1 MESLPEIKNLL
12 DVVKKELPELTTSLD
27 SKTLDNIDKYFSKL
41 ENNLKMQKVKLQTDI
56 QNEINKGIE
65 MEYKIPKHSLIDDSV
80 PYIQMKPELYT
91 LKTIDKF
98 DFKKQDIDSF
108 SISKDIIKF
117 QTHFTSHKNL
127 RLFGVP
133 VIVPE
138 NEYVVYI
145 KFHCPCLRT
154 CYQRE
159 QNTTITVSFLCRI
172 TYITNYGRFI
182 NKDFPLYTYNEIK
195 DRNDTF
201 RINGDSIIHSLIHFA
216 NLNNNGFDTTYNF
229 SDINVKP
236 NPLTYRMPV
245 IFIKIL
251 DAIHNENTELLQ
263 ECFQEYHSRYIENKT
278 LKEENKMILETIK
291 QPYEEMKPKY
301 EMLEKENKI
310 IKEEN
315 ARLKLELELELELLK
330 IKMQET
336 KKMYMA

>member
-1 MESLPEIKNLL
+1 MESLPEISNLL
-12 DVVKKELPELTTSLD
+12 DVVKKELPELTTSID
-27 SKTLDNIDKYFSKL
+27 SKTLDNVDKYFSKL

-56 QNEINKGIE
+56 QNELNKGIE
-65 MEYKIPKHSLIDDSV
+65 MEYAIPKHSLIDDSV

-98 DFKKQDIDSF
+98 DFKKTDYSGNIDKN
-108 SISKDIIKF
+108 ISNF
-117 QTHFTSHKNL
+117 RNNFNGHKNL

-145 KFHCPCLRT
+145 KFHCPYIR
-154 CYQRE
+154 YQYWNCHNH
-159 QNTTITVSFLCRI
+159 QTIDAFSCSI

-182 NKDFPLYTYNEIK
+182 NKDFQLYEQHHISNYHIQDNKT
-195 DRNDTF
+195 TF
-201 RINGDSIIHSLIHFA
+201 TLDKDSIIEYNSNSQRIA
-216 NLNNNGFDTTYNF
+216 TYNF
-229 SDINVKP
+229 SYINVKP
-236 NPLTYRMPV
+236 NPLTYRMPA

-301 EMLEKENKI
+301 EILEKENKA

-315 ARLKLELELELELLK
+315 VKLKMELELLK
-330 IKMQET
+330 IKMEET
-336 KKMYMA
+336 KKMYME

>member
-27 SKTLDNIDKYFSKL
+27 SKTLENVDKYFSKL
-41 ENNLKMQKVKLQTDI
+41 ENDLKIQKAKLQTDI

-65 MEYKIPKHSLIDDSV
+65 MEYEIPKHSLIDDTV

-98 DFKKQDIDSF
+98 DFKNIDCFGNIYRDISNY
-108 SISKDIIKF
+108 F
-117 QTHFTSHKNL
+117 QRYFNGHKNL

-133 VIVPE
+133 VIVSE
-138 NEYVVYI
+138 NEYLVYI
-145 KFHCPCLRT
+145 KFYCPYLKHQYWNCNN
-154 CYQRE
+154 Q
-159 QNTTITVSFLCRI
+159 QTTDAFSCNI

-182 NKDFPLYTYNEIK
+182 NKKFSVYEQNNYSIMDIK
-195 DRNDTF
+195 NTFTLDR
-201 RINGDSIIHSLIHFA
+201 DSIIEYNS
-216 NLNNNGFDTTYNF
+216 NGQKIATHNF
-229 SDINVKP
+229 SDKNVKP
-236 NPLTYRMPV
+236 NPLTYRMPA

-301 EMLEKENKI
+301 EMLEKENKV

-315 ARLKLELELELELLK
+315 ARLKLELELLK
-330 IKMQET
+330 IKLEET
-336 KKMYMA
+336 KKMYMK

>member
-1 MESLPEIKNLL
+1 M
-12 DVVKKELPELTTSLD
+12 PELTTSLD
-27 SKTLDNIDKYFSKL
+27 SKTLDNVDKYFSKL
-41 ENNLKMQKVKLQTDI
+41 ENDLKIQKAKLQIDI

-65 MEYKIPKHSLIDDSV
+65 IEYEIPKHSLIDDSV

-98 DFKKQDIDSF
+98 DFKKTDLNGNV
-108 SISKDIIKF
+108 SKDISIF
-117 QTHFTSHKNL
+117 INNFNGHKNL
-127 RLFGVP
+127 RLFGIPCIVP
-133 VIVPE
+133 V

-145 KFHCPCLRT
+145 KFHCPYLK
-154 CYQRE
+154 YQYWNNNY
-159 QNTTITVSFLCRI
+159 QTTIDAFSCNI

-182 NKDFPLYTYNEIK
+182 NKKFWLYGQNGNNYSIMDDKN
-195 DRNDTF
+195 TF
-201 RINGDSIIHSLIHFA
+201 RLDRDSIIEYNSNNQHFA
-216 NLNNNGFDTTYNF
+216 RHNF
-229 SDINVKP
+229 SDKNVKP
-236 NPLTYRMPV
+236 NPLTYRMPA

-251 DAIHNENTELLQ
+251 DAIHNENVELLQ

-301 EMLEKENKI
+301 EILKKENKV

-315 ARLKLELELELELLK
+315 ARLKLELELLK
-330 IKMQET
+330 IKMEET

>member
-1 MESLPEIKNLL
+1 MESLPEINNLL

-27 SKTLDNIDKYFSKL
+27 SKTLDNVDKYFSKL
-41 ENNLKMQKVKLQTDI
+41 ENDLKIQKAKLQTDI

-65 MEYKIPKHSLIDDSV
+65 MEYEIPKHSLIDDSV

-98 DFKKQDIDSF
+98 DFKKPDHYGNVI
-108 SISKDIIKF
+108 KDISSF
-117 QTHFTSHKNL
+117 RSNFDRHKNL

-133 VIVPE
+133 VIVPV

-145 KFHCPCLRT
+145 KFHCPYRRHH
-154 CYQRE
+154 YSN
-159 QNTTITVSFLCRI
+159 NTIDAFSCNI

-182 NKDFPLYTYNEIK
+182 NKNFSVYEQNGNVYYIMDIK
-195 DRNDTF
+195 NTFWLDR
-201 RINGDSIIHSLIHFA
+201 DSIIEDNS
-216 NLNNNGFDTTYNF
+216 NGQRIATHNF
-229 SDINVKP
+229 SDKNVKP
-236 NPLTYRMPV
+236 NPLTYRMPA

-301 EMLEKENKI
+301 EMLEKENKD

-315 ARLKLELELELELLK
+315 ARLKLELELLK
-330 IKMQET
+330 IKMEET
-336 KKMYMA
+336 KKMYMK

>member
-1 MESLPEIKNLL
+1 MESLPEINNLL

-27 SKTLDNIDKYFSKL
+27 SKTLDNVDKYFSKL
-41 ENNLKMQKVKLQTDI
+41 ENDLKIQKAKLQIDI

-65 MEYKIPKHSLIDDSV
+65 MEYEIPKHSLIDDTV

-98 DFKKQDIDSF
+98 DFKISKPYV
-108 SISKDIIKF
+108 SKDISTF
-117 QTHFTSHKNL
+117 RSNFNGHKNL
-127 RLFGVP
+127 RLFGIP
-133 VIVPE
+133 VIVPL

-145 KFHCPCLRT
+145 KFHCPYRRHT
-154 CYQRE
+154 YSSRDSSN
-159 QNTTITVSFLCRI
+159 NTTDAFYCDI

-182 NKDFPLYTYNEIK
+182 NKKFELYEYS
-195 DRNDTF
+195 DY
-201 RINGDSIIHSLIHFA
+201 SIIDTKITFTLDKEYITEYNS
-216 NLNNNGFDTTYNF
+216 NNNRTATHNF
-229 SDINVKP
+229 SDKNVKP
-236 NPLTYRMPV
+236 NPLTYRMPS

-251 DAIHNENTELLQ
+251 DAIHNENVEILQ

-301 EMLEKENKI
+301 EMLEKENKV

-315 ARLKLELELELELLK
+315 ARLKLELELLK
-330 IKMQET
+330 IKMEET

>member
-1 MESLPEIKNLL
+1 
-12 DVVKKELPELTTSLD
+12 
-27 SKTLDNIDKYFSKL
+27 
-41 ENNLKMQKVKLQTDI
+41 
-56 QNEINKGIE
+56 
-65 MEYKIPKHSLIDDSV
+65 
-80 PYIQMKPELYT
+80 
-91 LKTIDKF
+91 LKTIHKF
-98 DFKKQDIDSF
+98 DFKKQEIDSF
-108 SISKDIIKF
+108 IISKDIIKF
-117 QTHFTSHKNL
+117 QTHFASHKNL

-145 KFHCPCLRT
+145 KFHCPFKRT
-154 CYQRE
+154 CNIISYGH
-159 QNTTITVSFLCRI
+159 TITESFLCNI

-182 NKDFPLYTYNEIK
+182 NKNFELYYGNGIK
-195 DRNDTF
+195 DTNEPNLTL
-201 RINGDSIIHSLIHFA
+201 NKDSITQTYY
-216 NLNNNGFDTTYNF
+216 NNNQNYNF

-301 EMLEKENKI
+301 EMLEKENKV

-315 ARLKLELELELELLK
+315 ARLKLELELLK
-330 IKMQET
+330 IKMEET
-336 KKMYMA
+336 KKMYIK

>member
-1 MESLPEIKNLL
+1 MESLPEINNIL
-12 DVVKKELPELTTSLD
+12 DVVKKELPELTTLID

-41 ENNLKMQKVKLQTDI
+41 ENDLKMQKVKLQTDI

-65 MEYKIPKHSLIDDSV
+65 IEYAIPKHSLIDDKV
-80 PYIQMKPELYT
+80 PYIQMKSELYT
-91 LKTIDKF
+91 VTKIDNF
-98 DFKKQDIDSF
+98 DFKQTYYNGN
-108 SISKDIIKF
+108 ISKDIKTSF
-117 QTHFTSHKNL
+117 QNNFKSHKNL

-145 KFHCPCLRT
+145 KFHCPYLKHQYCNGNSNQTIDAFT
-154 CYQRE
+154 C
-159 QNTTITVSFLCRI
+159 NI
-172 TYITNYGRFI
+172 TYITNYGKFI
-182 NKDFPLYTYNEIK
+182 NKIFTLYEQQYQQGYQIQDKKE
-195 DRNDTF
+195 TF
-201 RINGDSIIHSLIHFA
+201 TLNKDSIQV
-216 NLNNNGFDTTYNF
+216 LNTTGGITHHNF

-236 NPLTYRMPV
+236 KLLTYRMPV

-301 EMLEKENKI
+301 EMLEKENKA

-315 ARLKLELELELELLK
+315 DRLKMELELLK
-330 IKMQET
+330 IKMEET

>member
-1 MESLPEIKNLL
+1 MESLPEIRNLL
-12 DVVKKELPELTTSLD
+12 DVVKKELPELTSSID
-27 SKTLDNIDKYFSKL
+27 SKTLDNVDKYFSKL
-41 ENNLKMQKVKLQTDI
+41 EKDLKMQKAKLQIDI

-65 MEYKIPKHSLIDDSV
+65 MEYEIPKHSLIDDSV

-91 LKTIDKF
+91 IAKIDNF
-98 DFKKQDIDSF
+98 DFQKRVPTNTLTIV
-108 SISKDIIKF
+108 ISKDIKTSF
-117 QTHFTSHKNL
+117 QNYFNTHKNL

-133 VIVPE
+133 VIVPK

-145 KFHCPCLRT
+145 KFHCPYLLDV
-154 CYQRE
+154 
-159 QNTTITVSFLCRI
+159 NSGITYPLTFFSCNI

-182 NKDFPLYTYNEIK
+182 NKNFSIHNGNQCSISEYNEPPIILQE
-195 DRNDTF
+195 DRMTRKYSYHN
-201 RINGDSIIHSLIHFA
+201 SEFA
-216 NLNNNGFDTTYNF
+216 TYKFD
-229 SDINVKP
+229 DINVKP
-236 NPLTYRMPV
+236 NPLTYRMPA

-301 EMLEKENKI
+301 EMLEKENKA

-315 ARLKLELELELELLK
+315 ARLKLELELLK
-330 IKMQET
+330 IKMEET
-336 KKMYMA
+336 KKMYMM